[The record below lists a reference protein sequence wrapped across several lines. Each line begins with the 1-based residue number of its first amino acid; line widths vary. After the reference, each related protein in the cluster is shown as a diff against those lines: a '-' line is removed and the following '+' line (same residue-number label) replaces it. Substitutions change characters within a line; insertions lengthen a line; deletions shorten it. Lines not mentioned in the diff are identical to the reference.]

1 MSVRR
6 TDSAH
11 ERRVLMICCAFPPT
25 GGPGV
30 QRSVKFAKYLPQFG
44 WHPYVWS
51 AKQIAGLPA
60 DATLLRD
67 LPATVTRRWL
77 KHTEWDRAIRQAGER
92 AASRLGPDGRWGRAV
107 AGLGWRTERGLRGLL
122 DRLVPDE
129 FVAWALRS
137 YGPVCRWARRERIE
151 ALYSTFSPPSN
162 HLLASL
168 VQRTLGVPWIADYRD
183 LWTDNYDY
191 HCPRAWQ
198 HKLNLRLDNRFL
210 RLADAVVSVSDQC
223 TAALAA
229 HRPAS
234 EQSRF
239 HTITNGVDLD
249 DFDAASR
256 STAPE
261 PTSFRLTF
269 VGHCIRMRFPT
280 VVQEGISRFVAWARA
295 DGLPVSFRIVGLISS
310 DLGPWLDSL
319 GAAVERGG
327 YQEHPAVVRELRSA
341 GALLLTAQRR
351 DADGATYPGTSA
363 KLFEYLAS
371 GRPIAVIGPE
381 DSEAVEIVRANE
393 AGVWAP
399 LDAERIAERLA
410 ELARRWGDGRLPPG
424 CSREQVAP
432 YTRRHLTGQLANVL
446 NAITAPAARG
456 LPAREARVLVTASL
470 GG

>member
-1 MSVRR
+1 MSVRLAEVI
-6 TDSAH
+6 S

-44 WHPYVWS
+44 WRPYVWS
-51 AKQIAGLPA
+51 AEQIAGLPA
-60 DATLLRD
+60 DATFLQD

-77 KHTEWDRAIRQAGER
+77 KHTEWDRSIRRASER
-92 AASRLGPDGRWGRAV
+92 AAFRLGAHSRWGRPI
-107 AGLGWRTERGLRGLL
+107 AGLGWRAERGLRVIF

-137 YGPVCRWARRERIE
+137 YSPVCRWARRERIQ
-151 ALYSTFSPPSN
+151 AVYSTFSPPSN

-168 VQRTLGVPWIADYRD
+168 VQRALGVPWIADYRD

-198 HKLNLRLDNRFL
+198 HKLNLWLDNRFL
-210 RLADAVVSVSDQC
+210 RLADAVVSASDQC
-223 TAALAA
+223 TAALAV
-229 HRPAS
+229 HRPTS
-234 EQSRF
+234 ERSKF

-249 DFDAASR
+249 DFDAASCG
-256 STAPE
+256 TDPE

-269 VGHCIRMRFPT
+269 VGHCIRLRFPSA
-280 VVQEGISRFVAWARA
+280 VQEGISRFVAWARA
-295 DGLPVSFRIVGLISS
+295 EGLPVSFRVVGLISS
-310 DLGPWLDSL
+310 DLGRWLDSL
-319 GAAVERGG
+319 GAAVERVG

-351 DADGATYPGTSA
+351 DADGATYPGTTA

-371 GRPIAVIGPE
+371 GRPIVVIGPE
-381 DSEAVEIVRANE
+381 DSEAVEIVRATD

-410 ELARRWGDGRLPPG
+410 DLARRWRDGRLPSG

-456 LPAREARVLVTASL
+456 LPAHQARVPATRPL